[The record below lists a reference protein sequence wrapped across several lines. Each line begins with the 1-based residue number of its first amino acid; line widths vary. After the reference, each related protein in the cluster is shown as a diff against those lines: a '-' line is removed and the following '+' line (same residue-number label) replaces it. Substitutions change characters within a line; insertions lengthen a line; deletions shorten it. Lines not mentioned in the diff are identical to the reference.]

1 MYRRLAQHPCDIHIQ
16 NTGKT
21 ENNYKLEFFKLK
33 TSTYQKAQ
41 RLRKQKNA
49 SHREGIQISE
59 KGLVF
64 CIYKEHHQKSEKKCN
79 GQRLGKTLHKRE

>member
-1 MYRRLAQHPCDIHIQ
+1 MKASKHKNLKLQKFQKTYRRLAQHPCDIHIQ

-33 TSTYQKAQ
+33 TSTYQKAH

-49 SHREGIQISE
+49 SHREGI
-59 KGLVF
+59 
-64 CIYKEHHQKSEKKCN
+64 
-79 GQRLGKTLHKRE
+79 